1 METAG
6 QSPRRGD
13 GNRHPAREWAQ
24 SIAATGPALAVAGVV
39 STVPS
44 DMTDCH
50 FASKTAD
57 ESLVNGS
64 WLHASQTVS
73 LEGNVCVCAPL

>member
-44 DMTDCH
+44 DMTE
-50 FASKTAD
+50 TAILHPKLLM
-57 ESLVNGS
+57 SL
-64 WLHASQTVS
+64 L
-73 LEGNVCVCAPL
+73 